1 MERKKAKMD
10 IINWML
16 HTGDAGRVLR
26 LLEEQAAKEEA
37 ERKVMKGHSKGE
49 GE

>member
-1 MERKKAKMD
+1 MERKKATMD

-26 LLEEQAAKEEA
+26 LLEEQAANEEA

-49 GE
+49 EE